1 MPSEYYDL
9 CFEAIL
15 GRKQIVF
22 TYRDRRRE
30 VCPHVLGL
38 TKEKEMLLGFQ
49 FAGET
54 SGTLPVG
61 GEWRCF
67 QVTEMHSIE
76 LRNGMW
82 HTGGSHSQTH
92 RCVIEVDFD
101 VNPNA
106 PQRSWA
112 RHSRKA

>member
-1 MPSEYYDL
+1 MPSEYYTQ
-9 CFEAIL
+9 CFDAIL
-15 GRKQIVF
+15 GKKQLVF

-30 VCPHVLGL
+30 VCPHVLGF
-38 TKEKEMLLGFQ
+38 TRGREMLLGYQ

-54 SGTLPVG
+54 NGTLPPG

-67 QVTEMHSIE
+67 QVAEMHSIE
-76 LRNGMW
+76 MREGNW
-82 HTGGSHSQTH
+82 HTGGSHSQMH
-92 RCVIEVDFD
+92 RCVGEVDLD

-112 RHSRKA
+112 RHLPRE